1 MQMANKIYRVIQWAT
16 GKVGTIALRHF
27 IENPTFELAGVLV
40 TDTSKAGKD
49 AGEIA
54 GTPLTGILA
63 TDDVEAIVATP
74 ADCVHFAP
82 AHQNIEMVCRLL
94 RSGKNVVSALGP
106 FYPTE
111 RCRADVEA
119 IEAACREGGTSFHG
133 FGIHPGFAGD
143 ILPLTLVRI
152 MERVDHIHIYEV
164 VDQLANP
171 SNYIKI
177 MGFGRECQELLAS
190 PSRQPEAPYFF
201 AQSMALV
208 AESLGRTIDDL
219 TTKLE
224 VASAQKDIPYPH
236 GVVKAGTVAGQHYEW
251 TGWSQGKPLITYHF
265 YWKMGS
271 EDLSE
276 SWDCGENGYRIVIE
290 GNPPMEVRIP
300 QPKTT
305 EGGVRYIS
313 LWTAM
318 AGVNAIRSV
327 CEAPPGFVSHRE
339 LGVLG
344 PLGLIRTKSEAER
357 GPDISPELQP

>member
-1 MQMANKIYRVIQWAT
+1 MKDKTYRVIQWAT

-27 IENPTFELAGVLV
+27 IQNPNFELAGVLV
-40 TDTSKAGKD
+40 TDANKAGKD

-54 GTPLTGILA
+54 GTPPTGILA
-63 TDDVEAIVATP
+63 TDDPAAILATP

-82 AHQNIEMVCRLL
+82 AHQDIEMVCRLL

-111 RCRADVEA
+111 RCRAEVEA
-119 IEAACREGGTSFHG
+119 IKAACREGGTSFHG
-133 FGIHPGFAGD
+133 SGIHPGFAGD
-143 ILPLTLVRI
+143 ILPLTLIRI

-171 SNYIKI
+171 SNYIEI
-177 MGFGRECQELLAS
+177 MGFGRDCQELLAS

-224 VASAQKDIPYPH
+224 VASAKEDIPYPS
-236 GVVKAGTVAGQHYEW
+236 GLVKAGTVAGQHYEW
-251 TGWSQGKPLITYHF
+251 TGWSLGKPLITYHF
-265 YWKMGS
+265 FWKMG
-271 EDLSE
+271 DQNLSE
-276 SWDCGENGYRIVIE
+276 NWECGETGYRIVIE
-290 GNPPMEVRIP
+290 GNPPMELRIP
-300 QPKTT
+300 EPKTT
-305 EGGVRYIS
+305 EGNVRYIS

-339 LGVLG
+339 LGVVG
-344 PLGLIRTKSEAER
+344 PRGLLRPASEPELRAVC
-357 GPDISPELQP
+357 SPELQP